1 MSKLE
6 STDGRTVDFL
16 LSDAVPS
23 TSAEND
29 VRILPYSKLPD
40 IEGNLRF
47 YCEIKLLV
55 AYKMCKDAN
64 RHRQIWHSMS
74 PFIFM

>member
-1 MSKLE
+1 MTKLE

-40 IEGNLRF
+40 IEGNLLF
-47 YCEIKLLV
+47 YCKINFQN
-55 AYKMCKDAN
+55 YMC
-64 RHRQIWHSMS
+64 RHV
-74 PFIFM
+74 F